1 MGDRGN
7 TIADKVTALRE
18 ELMAQ
23 TVLSRGELNPGIKN
37 LRDKIRELQDQCPH
51 EWDTE
56 GVCIFC
62 GLEDDR
68 VYIE

>member
-1 MGDRGN
+1 MDDRGN
-7 TIADKVTALRE
+7 TIAEKVTALRE

-37 LRDKIRELQDQCPH
+37 LRGKIKELQDQCTH
-51 EWDTE
+51 EWDAE
-56 GVCIFC
+56 GVCMFC

-68 VYIE
+68 TYIE